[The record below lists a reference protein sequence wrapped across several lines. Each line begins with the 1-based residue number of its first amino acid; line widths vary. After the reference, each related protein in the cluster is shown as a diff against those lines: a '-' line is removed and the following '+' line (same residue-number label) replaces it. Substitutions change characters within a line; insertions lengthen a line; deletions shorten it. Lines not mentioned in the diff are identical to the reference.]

1 MENGTMKLYFLDD
14 DKNIL
19 RFLKMIAEDRE
30 LGIVCG
36 TSVST
41 EDALEDLPILK
52 PDIVV
57 VDLLMPQMDGIR
69 FIKTIRSA
77 LPDTAFIMLSQV
89 DSKDMISAAYEAG
102 VEFYIQ
108 KPLNAVEVESV
119 IRKVT
124 ERISMQRKLTMVQ
137 NLFGVESRDHE
148 IAVGTTPKKRQEM
161 SEAGKKLRRILKELG
176 IAGEKGSS
184 DILTI
189 VEYMIEHRE
198 TLGEIT
204 LEKVCGYFT
213 DMPKSM
219 EQRIRRTAAAAL
231 NRLAHRGLEDY
242 DDEIFREYASSL
254 FGYEQI
260 RKEMNYIQGKS
271 DRHGNVRI
279 RNFLN
284 NLALHCEN

>member
-1 MENGTMKLYFLDD
+1 MKLYFLDD

-19 RFLKMIAEDRE
+19 RFMKMIAEDRE

-36 TSVST
+36 TSVSA
-41 EDALEDLPILK
+41 EDALEDLPILR

-57 VDLLMPQMDGIR
+57 VDLLMPKMDGIR
-69 FIKTIRSA
+69 FIKTIRPS

-89 DSKDMISAAYEAG
+89 DSKDMISSAYEAG

-124 ERISMQRKLTMVQ
+124 EQINMRRKLSMVQ
-137 NLFGVESRDHE
+137 SLFGAEG
-148 IAVGTTPKKRQEM
+148 GTAGTAADKVPKIRQEL
-161 SEAGKKLRRILKELG
+161 SETGKTIRRILKDLG
-176 IAGEKGSS
+176 IAGEKGST
-184 DILTI
+184 DIQTI
-189 VEYMIEHRE
+189 VEYMVEQE
-198 TLGEIT
+198 EFLGEIT

-219 EQRIRRTAAAAL
+219 EQRIRRAAAVAL
-231 NRLAHRGLEDY
+231 NRLAHRGMEDY
-242 DDEIFREYASSL
+242 DDEVFREYAASL
-254 FGYEQI
+254 FGIEQV
-260 RKEMNYIQGKS
+260 RKEMSYIQGKS
-271 DRHGNVRI
+271 DRHGNVKI

-284 NLALHCEN
+284 NLALHCENR